1 MYMYIYI
8 NMYYIC
14 MSIYIYIYIQIYRYM
29 FYLPDFLKFFLHD
42 GWSLFYWQN
51 YYLVL
56 TALHYASTHFTHF
69 LASRESTE

>member
-1 MYMYIYI
+1 
-8 NMYYIC
+8 
-14 MSIYIYIYIQIYRYM
+14 M

-69 LASRESTE
+69 LALRESTE